1 MTTLFSDPPPLSQ
14 GLVPYRM
21 SVEKYEAMVESGVF
35 TKDDRLELI
44 EGYLVA
50 KMTKG
55 ARHSTASERLWRAIN
70 CLLAAGWH
78 VRIEKPVKIPSQSSE
93 PEPDVSVVRG
103 SVDDYENRNPEPSDI
118 ALVAE
123 VGDSSVAADQTVMK
137 RVYAGAGIPVYWIVN
152 LVERRLEVYQRPEG
166 GVYQDCSIVTESEFV
181 ELVIEGQPVG
191 RIAVADLLPRGDAN
205 Q

>member
-14 GLVPYRM
+14 GLVPYRL
-21 SVEKYEAMVESGVF
+21 SVEKYEAMVASGVF
-35 TKDDRLELI
+35 TNDDRLELI

-70 CLLAAGWH
+70 YLLHAGWH
-78 VRIEKPVKIPSQSSE
+78 VRIEKPVRIPSQSSE

-103 SVDDYENRNPEPSDI
+103 SVDDYENRNPEPADI

-166 GVYQDCSIVTESEFV
+166 GVYQDYSIVTETEFV

-191 RIAVADLLPRGDAN
+191 RIAVADLLPRRDAN